1 MAIQRDRYLEQL
13 ISKKDNGL
21 VKVITGL
28 RRCGK
33 TYLLRELYRSWLLE
47 HGVKKENIIYLS
59 LDANAN
65 ATYRNP
71 ILLDQYLRSK
81 MAAASG
87 RCYVMIDEIQYC
99 VTVPNE
105 ALPKEVRSSQNAI
118 TFYDTVLGLMDVCDL
133 YITGSNSQML
143 SSDVLTNFR
152 GRGDEI
158 RVYPL
163 SFKEFYSARTGDP
176 REAFREYLY
185 HGGMPMVLA
194 YQSNQD
200 KGNYLRRLF
209 TKTYLLDI
217 VERHNIRNSSNLG
230 EVLDFLASSTGSLIN
245 PTKIAARF
253 KAEHISD
260 VSRNTIDD
268 YLQYMED
275 AFLVQE
281 AKRFDVRGKEYISG
295 QQKYYFTDLGL
306 RNARLN
312 FRQFDRPR
320 LLENAVYNEL
330 IMRGYR
336 VDVGCVKAKVKN
348 EDGKWGYK
356 NLEAD
361 FVVHDPEKQMYIQ
374 VTEGIDDIG
383 KKEQKMASLM
393 HIRDGFPKMILMD
406 QDVPPHYLDNGI
418 QVMSIQDFMLKY

>member
-1 MAIQRDRYLEQL
+1 MDSFIV
-13 ISKKDNGL
+13 S
-21 VKVITGL
+21 
-28 RRCGK
+28 
-33 TYLLRELYRSWLLE
+33 
-47 HGVKKENIIYLS
+47 
-59 LDANAN
+59 
-65 ATYRNP
+65 
-71 ILLDQYLRSK
+71 YLRYFSN
-81 MAAASG
+81 
-87 RCYVMIDEIQYC
+87 R
-99 VTVPNE
+99 
-105 ALPKEVRSSQNAI
+105 L
-118 TFYDTVLGLMDVCDL
+118 LGMK
-133 YITGSNSQML
+133 NSPIYPIFLDFNGMY
-143 SSDVLTNFR
+143 
-152 GRGDEI
+152 GDFI
-158 RVYPL
+158 AFL
-163 SFKEFYSARTGDP
+163 INSFKKRGT
-176 REAFREYLY
+176 
-185 HGGMPMVLA
+185 
-194 YQSNQD
+194 Q
-200 KGNYLRRLF
+200 
-209 TKTYLLDI
+209 T
-217 VERHNIRNSSNLG
+217 
-230 EVLDFLASSTGSLIN
+230 
-245 PTKIAARF
+245 
-253 KAEHISD
+253 
-260 VSRNTIDD
+260 RNTIDD

-312 FRQFDRPR
+312 FRQFDRPC

-383 KKEQKMASLM
+383 KKEQEMASLM